1 MSAFKLILAAALAVA
16 LARPSMAGEMD
27 MYGPG
32 SDEPTGARM
41 IGDALVARPL
51 YAAATA
57 FGAAVFLVTLP
68 FSALGGNVDQ
78 AANELVA
85 GPARVDVLEQG
96 PAPPAGHH
104 RVGPGQRR
112 AGHGRVPFQHLAAL
126 RPRHLGAQVRDRP
139 PRLQPGQ
146 LITVWDCSRMN
157 CWT

>member
-78 AANELVA
+78 AANELVV
-85 GPARVDVLEQG
+85 GPAHGLLTRCLGCTQPVQDAYVE
-96 PAPPAGHH
+96 
-104 RVGPGQRR
+104 R
-112 AGHGRVPFQHLAAL
+112 A
-126 RPRHLGAQVRDRP
+126 
-139 PRLQPGQ
+139 
-146 LITVWDCSRMN
+146 TE
-157 CWT
+157 

>member
-32 SDEPTGARM
+32 ADEPTGARM

-85 GPARVDVLEQG
+85 GPAHGLLTRCLGCTQPVQDAYVE
-96 PAPPAGHH
+96 
-104 RVGPGQRR
+104 R
-112 AGHGRVPFQHLAAL
+112 A
-126 RPRHLGAQVRDRP
+126 
-139 PRLQPGQ
+139 
-146 LITVWDCSRMN
+146 TE
-157 CWT
+157 